1 MEHTNTPKTLTINAA
16 VCDARQVKEST
27 LAAYDAIEINA
38 ALLLADAA
46 SQELLHKYP
55 VVCNAVQTVDISGDV
70 QVSQINGRK
79 ELGPGAPAPK
89 SPTFLMV
96 NGVLDIAPGAEAAL
110 AGYVG
115 IQVNGQII
123 CPESLSGLLSAASV
137 NGQIETYPDDCIRL
151 KRTAVLD
158 KTFALRARQG
168 ARYFAGR
175 RVVALAGDIDFGK
188 LAAMEVRFA
197 TRELLVAESLAEAA
211 IPLFDPDTEITV
223 LPDGCAYVGD
233 DAKLDES
240 LIRRWGG
247 KLYINGDLTLDL
259 DSAPWLEQVSYLQV
273 NGDILTP
280 QSLSQAVSAA
290 AAGYHQ
296 LRIVGG
302 RLIRDKISV
311 TVDRAMLESAADGV
325 TLTDC
330 VDVHFRPDVDPEL
343 IRRRLVGVV
352 DCVNV
357 LCSDEQRS
365 AVELVSEN
373 VVNIGEDKEE
383 GGILSLLRGK
393 SGGKAV
399 SAVTYK
405 L

>member
-1 MEHTNTPKTLTINAA
+1 MEHTNPPKTLTVNAV

-27 LAAYDAIEINA
+27 LAAYDAIQINA

-46 SQELLHKYP
+46 SQELLRKYP
-55 VVCNAVQTVDISGDV
+55 VACSAAQTLDISDDV
-70 QVSQINGRK
+70 QVSQVNGRK

-89 SPTFLMV
+89 APTFLMV

-123 CPESLSGLLSAASV
+123 CPESLSGLLSGASV
-137 NGQIETYPDDCIRL
+137 NGQIETYPDGCIRL
-151 KRTAVLD
+151 KRTTVLD
-158 KTFALRARQG
+158 RTFALRARQG

-175 RVVALAGDIDFGK
+175 RVVALAGDIDFCR
-188 LAAMEVRFA
+188 LAAMEVGFV

-211 IPLFDPDTEITV
+211 VPLFDPDTEITV

-233 DAKLDES
+233 DAKLDGS

-247 KLYINGDLTLDL
+247 KLYINGDLILDQS
-259 DSAPWLEQVSYLQV
+259 SAPWLEQVSFLQV
-273 NGDILTP
+273 NGDILAP
-280 QSLSQAVSAA
+280 KSLSGAVCAV
-290 AAGYHQ
+290 AGSYHK
-296 LRIVGG
+296 LRIIGG
-302 RLIRDKISV
+302 LLIRDKISV
-311 TVDRAMLESAADGV
+311 TVDRAMLESAPDGV

-330 VDVHFRPDVDPEL
+330 VTVQLRPDVTPEL
-343 IRRRLVGVV
+343 IRQRLVSVV
-352 DCVNV
+352 DCVDV

-373 VVNIGEDKEE
+373 VVDIGESEE
-383 GGILSLLRGK
+383 KSIFSLLREK
-393 SGGKAV
+393 CKTINAV
-399 SAVTYK
+399 SYK

>member
-1 MEHTNTPKTLTINAA
+1 MEHTNPPKTLTVNAV

-27 LAAYDAIEINA
+27 LAAYDAIQINA

-46 SQELLHKYP
+46 SQELLRKYP
-55 VVCNAVQTVDISGDV
+55 VACSAAQTLDISDDV
-70 QVSQINGRK
+70 QVSQVNGRK

-89 SPTFLMV
+89 APTFLMV

-123 CPESLSGLLSAASV
+123 CPESLSGLLSGASV
-137 NGQIETYPDDCIRL
+137 NGQIETYPDGCIRL
-151 KRTAVLD
+151 KRTTVLD
-158 KTFALRARQG
+158 RTFALRARQG

-175 RVVALAGDIDFGK
+175 RVVALAGDIDFCR
-188 LAAMEVRFA
+188 LAAMEVGFV

-211 IPLFDPDTEITV
+211 IPLFPPDTEITV

-233 DAKLDES
+233 DAKLDGS

-247 KLYINGDLTLDL
+247 KLYINGDLTLDPG
-259 DSAPWLEQVSYLQV
+259 SAPWLEQVSYLQV
-273 NGDILTP
+273 NGDILAP
-280 QSLSQAVSAA
+280 RSLSEAASAA
-290 AAGYHQ
+290 AAGCRR

-302 RLIRDKISV
+302 RLIRDKVSV

-325 TLTDC
+325 TLIDC
-330 VDVHFRPDVDPEL
+330 VNVRLRPDVEPEL
-343 IRRRLVGVV
+343 IRRRLVGLV

-357 LCSDEQRS
+357 ACTEEQRS
-365 AVELVSEN
+365 AVELAAED
-373 VVNIGEDKEE
+373 VVHIGEDTEE

-393 SGGKAV
+393 SGEKTVNAV
-399 SAVTYK
+399 HYK

>member
-27 LAAYDAIEINA
+27 LAAYGAIEINA
-38 ALLLADAA
+38 ALLLADTA

-55 VVCNAVQTVDISGDV
+55 VSCNTAQTLDISGNV

-79 ELGPGAPAPK
+79 ELGPGTPAPK
-89 SPTFLMV
+89 APTLLMV

-110 AGYVG
+110 AGYTG
-115 IQVNGQII
+115 IQVNGQVI
-123 CPESLSGLLSAASV
+123 CPESLSGLLSAVSV

-151 KRTAVLD
+151 KRTVVLD
-158 KTFALRARQG
+158 KTFALRARKG
-168 ARYFAGR
+168 TRYFAGR
-175 RVVALAGDIDFGK
+175 RVVALADDIDFGK
-188 LAAMEVRFA
+188 LAAMEVRFV

-211 IPLFDPDTEITV
+211 IPLFEPDTEITV

-233 DAKLDES
+233 DAKLDGS

-247 KLYINGDLTLDL
+247 KLYVNGDLTLDS

-273 NGDILTP
+273 NGDIYTP
-280 QSLSQAVSAA
+280 QSLSQAVSAVA
-290 AAGYHQ
+290 ADYHQ
-296 LRIVGG
+296 LRITGG
-302 RLIRDKISV
+302 RLIRNKVSV
-311 TVDRAMLESAADGV
+311 TVDRIMLESADDGV

-330 VDVHFRPDVDPEL
+330 VDVQFRQDVDPEL
-343 IRRRLVGVV
+343 IRRRLVSLV

-357 LCSDEQRS
+357 LCTEEQRS

-373 VVNIGEDKEE
+373 VVHIGGNRDS
-383 GGILSLLRGK
+383 GILPLLRGK
-393 SGGKAV
+393 GGEKIVNAL
-399 SAVTYK
+399 TYK

>member
-1 MEHTNTPKTLTINAA
+1 MEHTNTPQTLTINAA

-38 ALLLADAA
+38 ALLLADTA
-46 SQELLHKYP
+46 SRELLHKYP
-55 VVCNAVQTVDISGDV
+55 VACNAAQTLDISGDV

-79 ELGPGAPAPK
+79 ELRPGAPTPK
-89 SPTFLMV
+89 APTFLMV
-96 NGVLDIAPGAEAAL
+96 NGILDITPGAEEAL

-123 CPESLSGLLSAASV
+123 CPESLSSLLSAVSV

-151 KRTAVLD
+151 KRTMVLD
-158 KTFALRARQG
+158 KTFSLRVRQG

-175 RVVALAGDIDFGK
+175 RVVALADGIDFGK
-188 LAAMEVRFA
+188 LAAMEVRFV
-197 TRELLVAESLAEAA
+197 TRELLVAERLAEAA
-211 IPLFDPDTEITV
+211 IPLFPPDTEITV

-233 DAKLDES
+233 DARLDGS

-247 KLYINGDLTLDL
+247 KLYINGDLTVDP
-259 DSAPWLEQVSYLQV
+259 DSAPWLEQVSFLKV
-273 NGDILTP
+273 NGDILAP
-280 QSLSQAVSAA
+280 QSLSESVSAA
-290 AAGYHQ
+290 AASYRQ

-325 TLTDC
+325 TLIDC

-357 LCSDEQRS
+357 LCSAEQRS

-373 VVNIGEDKEE
+373 VVTIGEDKEE

-393 SGGKAV
+393 RGEKTVNAV
-399 SAVTYK
+399 HYK